1 MRKKNAGFTLV
12 EVLITVAI
20 VAVMLAVGL
29 PLYGRYISNAHS
41 AACAHNRAALQ
52 SSVTVAQLDNRNL
65 TAAELTDIIVEDGA
79 NSTAVCPDG
88 GTYSVVEDE
97 NGNMTVV
104 CSKHGSGTASD

>member
-1 MRKKNAGFTLV
+1 MRKKIAGFTLV
-12 EVLITVAI
+12 EVLIIVAI
-20 VAVMLAVGL
+20 VAVMIAVAL
-29 PLYGRYISNAHS
+29 PLYGRYISDAHS

-79 NSTAVCPDG
+79 NSTVVCPDG

-104 CSKHGSGTASD
+104 CSKHGGGAASH

>member
-1 MRKKNAGFTLV
+1 MRKKIAGFTLV
-12 EVLITVAI
+12 EMLITVAI
-20 VAVMLAVGL
+20 VAVMIAVAL
-29 PLYGRYISNAHS
+29 PLYGRYISDSHS

-52 SSVTVAQLDNRNL
+52 SSVTVAQLDDRDL

-79 NSTAVCPDG
+79 NSTVVCPDG

-104 CSKHGSGTASD
+104 CSEHGGGTASH